1 MAAFSIARYLGAD
14 DLPAV
19 TVTHATGV
27 FVISKLSAIRI
38 FFTMKHAAITGH
50 AALSP
55 DWVVTVGQWTALPLT
70 LDRALTAN
78 TLCTWV

>member
-1 MAAFSIARYLGAD
+1 MTLTLHTFTFSTALPRWFVRVAAFSIARYLGAD

-38 FFTMKHAAITGH
+38 FFTMKHAACKSKKMEIKIF
-50 AALSP
+50 L
-55 DWVVTVGQWTALPLT
+55 
-70 LDRALTAN
+70 R
-78 TLCTWV
+78 